1 MAGLR
6 DKILAAN
13 DVESELVEIP
23 GMGSQRRGSLDVA
36 GNARAHRPDGKRS
49 RGSAQVRRQR
59 RPRLPAS
66 VVIATAFDPETGEAL
81 FTADDIAALNNKNA
95 AAVGKLS
102 EVGARLSGLTDE
114 AKVEAGKD

>member
-6 DKILAAN
+6 EKILAAQDVDKEIVHVDAWGV
-13 DVESELVEIP
+13 DVEVRSMSLAMRERIGQLASDAEEARKEGRDIP
-23 GMGSQRRGSLDVA
+23 PAFS
-36 GNARAHRPDGKRS
+36 
-49 RGSAQVRRQR
+49 
-59 RPRLPAS
+59 AS
-66 VVIATAFDPETGEAL
+66 VVIATAFDPDTGEQL
-81 FTADDIAALNNKNA
+81 FTADDIAALNEKSA